1 MGIESVDMVAVPPT
15 DNVWVVAVPLTVRV
29 EAVAVPVTERVGV
42 VAELLTV
49 NVGVV
54 VVPLTVRL
62 SIVAPPLTAKAWFP
76 APVEFTV
83 KLVLPVAPA
92 DKPMVVPD
100 AVVKVEFVAEMKL
113 NSPED
118 TKLNRLP
125 FTVIP
130 PVPELVKSIPPF
142 VPVERVM

>member
-1 MGIESVDMVAVPPT
+1 MPTTKEPAVPPT
-15 DNVWVVAVPLTVRV
+15 DRVWVVAVPLTVRV
-29 EAVAVPVTERVGV
+29 AALAVPVTERVGV
-42 VAELLTV
+42 VAEVLTV
-49 NVGVV
+49 RVGVV

-62 SIVAPPLTAKAWFP
+62 SMVAPPLTARAWFP
-76 APVEFTV
+76 EPEVEFTV
-83 KLVLPVAPA
+83 KLVVPVAPA
-92 DKPMVVPD
+92 DKPTVVPD

-130 PVPELVKSIPPF
+130 PVPELVRSIPPF
-142 VPVERVM
+142 VPVERTR